1 MTPSGR
7 RAYAHA
13 RMLARKAQLLGT
25 REAALLLAAAH
36 PLTALAALGGDPF
49 EKLMRIYELAIRTYR
64 VPIFRAMLALHEI
77 ENVKLLWR
85 VVCHAEHREA
95 SPAAR
100 DSAPSARLGMTLGRL
115 WRPLGTLATV
125 AMPRDVLSLRDV
137 VDWLAKTPYG
147 AIAKTVL
154 RSGAGDAA
162 FDRWASRQLL
172 DAAKRLPKSET
183 LARTMIESGRAD
195 RRAFAGSP
203 FSLAPAVAVVLLAEA
218 EVRAVR
224 AIVERDGDATLDD
237 VTMRVVAQSQMGG
250 A

>member
-25 REAALLLAAAH
+25 REAALLFAAAH
-36 PLTALAALGGDPF
+36 PLSAVAALGGDPF
-49 EKLMRIYELAIRTYR
+49 DKLMRLYELAIRTYR
-64 VPIFRAMLALHEI
+64 APIFRAMLAMHEI

-85 VVCHAEHREA
+85 V
-95 SPAAR
+95 AANDR
-100 DSAPSARLGMTLGRL
+100 DRRAIARL

-125 AMPRDVLSLRDV
+125 AMPRDALSLRDV

-147 AIAKTVL
+147 DVAKRAL
-154 RSGAGDAA
+154 ASGRDDIV

-172 DAAKRLPKSET
+172 DAAKRLPKSERLT
-183 LARTMIESGRAD
+183 RTMIESGRAD
-195 RRAFAGSP
+195 RRAFAGDP
-203 FSLAPAVAVVLLAEA
+203 FLLAPAVAVVLLAEA

-224 AIVERDGDATLDD
+224 AIVERGGDPSLDD
-237 VTMRVVAQSQMGG
+237 VTLRVVAQSQMGG